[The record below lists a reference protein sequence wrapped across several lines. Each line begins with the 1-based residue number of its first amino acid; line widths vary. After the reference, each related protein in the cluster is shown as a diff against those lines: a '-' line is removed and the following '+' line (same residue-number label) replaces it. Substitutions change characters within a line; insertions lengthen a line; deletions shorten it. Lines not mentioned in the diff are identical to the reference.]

1 MNGDDELDKLVE
13 GLEKAFQLIISGD
26 PTVLDVALRS
36 LYISG
41 AAVLIAVLWGIPIA
55 VLLGLKDFRGK
66 LFIKG
71 FFNALIGI
79 PTVGLGLILY
89 LFIHRTG
96 ILGFLHLLY
105 TPTAIIIGEAIL
117 VSPIVVSF
125 SANALE
131 AVSSEI
137 EDLAKTLGASE
148 DQAFFAVFREA
159 LDGVILATV
168 SSFNRAVA
176 ELGVAQMVGGNISG
190 FTSVLTTT
198 IANET
203 NKGILEL
210 SIALAIILFIVVFG
224 ITLTVNFLQRRRKWA

>member
-1 MNGDDELDKLVE
+1 MLNGENGLNELLE
-13 GLEKAFQLIISGD
+13 GIEKAFQLIISGD
-26 PTVLDVALRS
+26 PTVLDITLRS

-41 AAVLIAVLWGIPIA
+41 AAVCIAALWGIPIA
-55 VLLGLKDFRGK
+55 ILLGLKDFRGK
-66 LFIKG
+66 ILLKG
-71 FFNALIGI
+71 LFNALIGI

-89 LFIHRTG
+89 LVFSRSG
-96 ILGFLHLLY
+96 VLGFLHMLY
-105 TPTAIIIGEAIL
+105 SPTAIIIGEAL
-117 VSPIVVSF
+117 LMTPIVVSF

-131 AVSSEI
+131 AVSPEV

-159 LDGVILATV
+159 LNGVLLANV

-203 NKGILEL
+203 AKGNISI
-210 SIALAIILFIVVFG
+210 SIALAIILFILVFG
-224 ITLTVNFLQRRRKWA
+224 ITLAVNLFQRRRK

>member
-1 MNGDDELDKLVE
+1 LSE
-13 GLEKAFQLIISGD
+13 GIIKAFQLIISGD
-26 PTVLDVALRS
+26 PTVLDVTLRS
-36 LYISG
+36 LYVSG
-41 AAVLIAVLWGIPIA
+41 AAVLIAALWGIPIA

-66 LFIKG
+66 FFLKG
-71 FFNALIGI
+71 LLNALIGI
-79 PTVGLGLILY
+79 PTVGLGLILF
-89 LFIHRTG
+89 LIFSRSG
-96 ILGFLHLLY
+96 VLGFLRVLY
-105 TPTAIIIGEAIL
+105 SPTVVIIGEALL
-117 VSPIVVSF
+117 VTPIVVSF

-137 EDLAKTLGASE
+137 KDLAKTLGASE

-159 LDGVILATV
+159 LDGVMLATV

-203 NKGILEL
+203 AKGNISL

>member
-1 MNGDDELDKLVE
+1 MDNIIE
-13 GLEKAFQLIISGD
+13 GIEKAIQLIISGA
-26 PTVLDVALRS
+26 PTVLDVTFRS

-41 AAVLIAVLWGIPIA
+41 AAVCIAALWGIPIA
-55 VLLGLKDFRGK
+55 MFLGLKNFRGK
-66 LFIKG
+66 FFLKG
-71 FFNALIGI
+71 LFNALIGI

-89 LFIHRTG
+89 LIFSRSG
-96 ILGFLHLLY
+96 VLGFLRMLY
-105 TPTAIIIGEAIL
+105 SPTAIIIGEALL
-117 VSPIVVSF
+117 VTPIVVSF

-131 AVSSEI
+131 AVSPEV
-137 EDLAKTLGASE
+137 EDLAKTLGATE

-159 LDGVILATV
+159 LDGVLLATV

-203 NKGILEL
+203 AKGDISL
-210 SIALAIILFIVVFG
+210 SIALAIILFILVFG
-224 ITLTVNFLQRRRKWA
+224 ITLAVNLFQRRRKWA

>member
-1 MNGDDELDKLVE
+1 MLNGENGLNELLE
-13 GLEKAFQLIISGD
+13 GIEKAFQLIISGD
-26 PTVLDVALRS
+26 PTVLDVTLRS

-41 AAVLIAVLWGIPIA
+41 AAVCIAALWGIPIA
-55 VLLGLKDFRGK
+55 ILLGLKDFRGK
-66 LFIKG
+66 ILLKG
-71 FFNALIGI
+71 LFNALIGI

-89 LFIHRTG
+89 LVFSRSG
-96 ILGFLHLLY
+96 VLGFLHMLY
-105 TPTAIIIGEAIL
+105 SPTAIIIGEAL
-117 VSPIVVSF
+117 LMTPIIVSF

-131 AVSSEI
+131 AVSPEV

-148 DQAFFAVFREA
+148 DQAFFAVFRES
-159 LDGVILATV
+159 LNGVLLATV

-203 NKGILEL
+203 AKGNISI
-210 SIALAIILFIVVFG
+210 SIALAIILFILVFG
-224 ITLTVNFLQRRRKWA
+224 ITLAVNLFQRRRK

>member
-1 MNGDDELDKLVE
+1 L
-13 GLEKAFQLIISGD
+13 
-26 PTVLDVALRS
+26 
-36 LYISG
+36 
-41 AAVLIAVLWGIPIA
+41 
-55 VLLGLKDFRGK
+55 
-66 LFIKG
+66 
-71 FFNALIGI
+71 NALIGI
-79 PTVGLGLILY
+79 PTVGLGLILF
-89 LFIHRTG
+89 LIFSRSG
-96 ILGFLHLLY
+96 VLGFFRMLY
-105 TPTAIIIGEAIL
+105 SPTVVIIGEAIL
-117 VSPIVVSF
+117 VTPIVVSF

-137 EDLAKTLGASE
+137 KDLAKTLGASE

-159 LDGVILATV
+159 LDGVMLATV

-203 NKGILEL
+203 AKGNISL